1 LRPAPLVILLVLAL
15 APLAANAQDA
25 RVTLL
30 AKQLDTAKDPRLRAQ
45 TAVVLGGTGSP
56 SAAVPLCKLFKD
68 SEAIVRTAAANAL
81 GDLKVN
87 EAQDCLKAAQND
99 KDAGVKAAVTR
110 ALAAGVVVPGS
121 LYVNIEQIADK
132 VGGLPPDVMQL
143 TDKLLREK
151 LKGLGAGF
159 APQGEEKKAA
169 MSLVKNRQLKGYQLR
184 LQLLPNGSGLK
195 IEMLVMTYPDQ
206 NLLGTFN
213 VKAAGAGHDKLLK
226 AMVPRVV
233 DDAAK
238 ELQWK

>member
-1 LRPAPLVILLVLAL
+1 LRPAPLVILLLLAL
-15 APLAANAQDA
+15 VPLAAQAQDA

-30 AKQLDTAKDPRLRAQ
+30 SKQLDSAKDPRLRAQ

-56 SAAVPLCKLFKD
+56 QAAVPLCKLFKD
-68 SEAIVRTAAANAL
+68 PETIVRTAAANAL
-81 GDLKVN
+81 GELKAK
-87 EAQDCLKAAQND
+87 EAQDCLNAAQND
-99 KDAGVKAAVTR
+99 KDAGVKAAVLR

-121 LYVNIEQIADK
+121 LYVSIEQIADK
-132 VGGLPPDVMQL
+132 VGGLPPDVIQL
-143 TDKLLREK
+143 TDKLLRQE
-151 LKGLGAGF
+151 LKGMGAGF
-159 APQGEEKKAA
+159 APAGEEKKAA
-169 MSLVKNRQLKGYQLR
+169 TLLVKNRQLKGYQLR

-233 DDAAK
+233 SDAAK